1 VEALQGDVPST
12 DCQAFGRHS
21 AAILK
26 FSPAGMLTLW
36 QAMTGGLDWASV
48 MSPLLEPHPHQSDCA
63 VVDVVLGILLFL
75 AFCSQRLA
83 IVEDQW
89 SVCFFSAVL
98 LIVTFLLLEFSTLAE
113 LIGVRSI
120 HLPSQLPFSFST

>member
-1 VEALQGDVPST
+1 MEALQGDVPST

-63 VVDVVLGILLFL
+63 VVGCC
-75 AFCSQRLA
+75 AGYS
-83 IVEDQW
+83 
-89 SVCFFSAVL
+89 
-98 LIVTFLLLEFSTLAE
+98 TFLGLLQSEACNCGGSMVCLFFL
-113 LIGVRSI
+113 RSFVDS
-120 HLPSQLPFSFST
+120 HVSVASVFDSC